1 MTLKTFYSKKILPFI
16 KKAVPVI
23 KSLWFLMLVLLV
35 MVGRGLPFPLLVAL
49 AFITLSIPLI
59 REFLC
64 KKALD
69 ERQIQIGHHSSHFAY
84 FTYTILLLFIIIR
97 ELVLN
102 GQIEILTFTIL
113 LIVPL
118 IFKMILGL
126 IQKYGSGKGLRHN
139 LLLLFRGLIPF
150 NKADERQDAIG
161 NLSSHIAFYV
171 FVILTLIF
179 IFIQFIKKGENPPN
193 LWYTLLIV
201 PLLIKLFTSFLMTY
215 GAVTGARFIGFTIVG
230 IFFLFILLSHGISL
244 GTVMES
250 IPFLIVFIFL
260 MLAGKYRRLAGI
272 LLILVAVGLAIFF
285 RGWRNIDIFGRILMF
300 ALIPI
305 PVLICG
311 AALFFPGNKKL
322 STQGE

>member
-1 MTLKTFYSKKILPFI
+1 MTIKALISKKLLPFM
-16 KKAVPVI
+16 KKSFPVL
-23 KSLWFLMLVLLV
+23 KSLWFLMIVLLV
-35 MVGRGLPFPLLVAL
+35 IVGRALPLSLLIGLVAI
-49 AFITLSIPLI
+49 AIGIPLI
-59 REFLC
+59 REFFI
-64 KKALD
+64 KNVLD

-150 NKADERQDAIG
+150 NKADERQEAIG

-171 FVILTLIF
+171 FVILTLMF

-193 LWYTLLIV
+193 LWYMLLIV
-201 PLLIKLFTSFLMTY
+201 PLLIKLFSSFLMTY
-215 GAVTGARFIGFTIVG
+215 GAIAGARFIGFTIVS

-260 MLAGKYRRLAGI
+260 MLAGKYPRIAGT
-272 LLILVAVGLAIFF
+272 LLILVAVALTIFF
-285 RGWRNIDIFGRILMF
+285 RSWRNMDIFGRILMF

-311 AALFFPGNKKL
+311 AALFFPDNPKF
-322 STQGE
+322 SNQGE

>member
-1 MTLKTFYSKKILPFI
+1 MSFYANNSKKILLFL
-16 KKAVPVI
+16 KKAHPVL
-23 KSLWFLMLVLLV
+23 KSLWFLLLVLLV
-35 MVGRGLPFPLLVAL
+35 MIGRGLPFPWLVAL
-49 AFITLSIPLI
+49 AFITIGIPLM
-59 REFLC
+59 REFLI

-84 FTYTILLLFIIIR
+84 LTYTLLLLFIIIR
-97 ELVLN
+97 ELIIN
-102 GQIEILTFTIL
+102 GQIEILTFTVL

-118 IFKMILGL
+118 IFKMTLGL
-126 IQKYGSGKGLRHN
+126 IQKYGAGKGLRHN
-139 LLLLFRGLIPF
+139 LLLLLRGLIPF

-179 IFIQFIKKGENPPN
+179 IFIQVIKKGENPTN
-193 LWYTLLIV
+193 LWYMLLIV

-215 GAVTGARFIGFTIVG
+215 GTITGARFIGFTIVG

-250 IPFLIVFIFL
+250 IPFVIVFIFL
-260 MLAGKYRRLAGI
+260 LLAGKYPRPAGT
-272 LLILVAVGLAIFF
+272 LLILVAVALTIFF
-285 RGWRNIDIFGRILMF
+285 RSWRNMDIFGRILMF

-311 AALFFPGNKKL
+311 AALFFPDNPKF
-322 STQGE
+322 SNQGE